1 MNAVVVCMNLYQKRL
16 TSFGQNILFAL
27 LFRPHKHKQKLVHW
41 KSTSEAIS
49 AQKRKVQDH
58 GRRALSIYV
67 DVLPG
72 RCSFAISNMLCFVG
86 VETMMPIVENR
97 PVKAIKTAFL
107 IKRAKSSNSPVY
119 CLNES
124 IWDIN
129 VIAHRITDVRDIT
142 CCQPKYYS
150 FLPLPC
156 FDFPAA
162 LTALLHDPFFVRI
175 DWHLFVFSHW
185 LDLRTRDITW
195 HNRDRLSHMGLLK
208 SLRAALAKKWTS

>member
-1 MNAVVVCMNLYQKRL
+1 MYRHCHYSQILMNAVVVCMNLYQKRL
-16 TSFGQNILFAL
+16 TSFGQNILFPL
-27 LFRPHKHKQKLVHW
+27 LIRAHKHKQKLVHW

-86 VETMMPIVENR
+86 VGTMMPIVENR

-124 IWDIN
+124 I
-129 VIAHRITDVRDIT
+129 
-142 CCQPKYYS
+142 
-150 FLPLPC
+150 
-156 FDFPAA
+156 
-162 LTALLHDPFFVRI
+162 
-175 DWHLFVFSHW
+175 
-185 LDLRTRDITW
+185 
-195 HNRDRLSHMGLLK
+195 
-208 SLRAALAKKWTS
+208 